1 MIDIVLGDDRGFGGL
16 RARRHHQLFRRN
28 RRQRC
33 GFRARSK
40 RACACDKSKG
50 EFQKV
55 AAFHN
60 FSSFAVGEWQESFA
74 APR

>member
-1 MIDIVLGDDRGFGGL
+1 VIDIVLGDDRGLGSFG
-16 RARRHHQLFRRN
+16 ARRHDQLFRRN

-33 GFRARSK
+33 GFRTRGK
-40 RACACDKSKG
+40 RACARDKSKG

-60 FSSFAVGEWQESFA
+60 FSSFAIRG
-74 APR
+74 